1 MTRVPF
7 HPFAMEYTA
16 DPRPYFAEFHESGEL
31 FEHSEF
37 GAWFAHDYDSVRT
50 FCDHPRMSRRP
61 GAIPSFEA
69 GAAERLERWPITE
82 SGMSGAG
89 MQTTEADDRLVL
101 RKLLA
106 QDFRPGMIR
115 RMTSTV
121 RDVVAKHC
129 APLQWE
135 RDLDVVDLV
144 QGVPLAVISRLLGI
158 SDSGANSEIF
168 LTSAP
173 DFFRGMSLLAPD
185 DVRDR
190 AESAAQKMFQVLAEE
205 VADRRANPRDDMI
218 SQVIEIAD
226 DMNDVEPEQVVSSL
240 VVLVAAGTD
249 TTRLSTSL
257 AIKTLLSHPVECER
271 LRTHR
276 ELLPNAIMELLRYE
290 SPTKFLSRTTIE
302 DVVWKGQTIPSGS
315 IVLLSIFGAGWDPK
329 VFRNPSL
336 FDPTRDLK
344 GSLSFGFGAGYC
356 LGVHLARL
364 QVGEL
369 VGFFLDHMPRTTSFD
384 PDAITWDP
392 TNILLREI
400 TSLPIRIR

>member
-1 MTRVPF
+1 MPLAPF

-16 DPRPYFAEFHESGEL
+16 DPRPYFAEFHASGQL
-31 FEHSEF
+31 FEHAEF
-37 GAWFAHDYDSVRT
+37 GAWFAHEYDAVRS
-50 FCDHPRMSRRP
+50 FCDHPQMSRRP

-69 GAAERLERWPITE
+69 GAAERLARWPITE

-89 MQTTEADDRLVL
+89 IQDVEADDQMVL

-106 QDFRPGMIR
+106 SDFRPGTIR
-115 RMTSTV
+115 KMTATV

-135 RDLDVVDLV
+135 RDLDVVNLV
-144 QGVPLAVISRLLGI
+144 QGVPLTVISRLLGI
-158 SDSGANSEIF
+158 SDSGPNAELF

-173 DFFRGMSLLAPD
+173 DFFRGMSMLAPD

-190 AESAAQKMFQVLAEE
+190 AEVAAQQMFQVLAEE

-226 DMNDVEPEQVVSSL
+226 GSDGVEPEQVISSL

-257 AIKTLLSHPVECER
+257 AIKTLLTHREALDQ
-271 LRTHR
+271 LRTKR
-276 ELLPNAIMELLRYE
+276 ELLPNAIMEFLRYE
-290 SPTKFLSRTTIE
+290 SPTKFLSRTTLE
-302 DVVWKGQTIPSGS
+302 DVAWKGHTIPAGS

-329 VFRNPSL
+329 VFSNPER

-344 GSLSFGFGAGYC
+344 GSLAFGFGAGYC

-369 VGFFLDHMPRTTSFD
+369 VDFFLDHMPATARFEPAD
-384 PDAITWDP
+384 ITWDP

-400 TSLPIRIR
+400 TSMPIRLS